1 MDLKKVLDTINY
13 ELIVAK
19 LHAYLFSIAALEIL
33 LSYLQERWQIVKI
46 NTLVWLVWFL
56 VSCYLTFT

>member
-1 MDLKKVLDTINY
+1 MDLSKVFDIINY
-13 ELIVAK
+13 ELTIAK
-19 LHAYLFSIAALEIL
+19 LHSYLFSIAALEIL

-46 NTLVWLVWFL
+46 DTLVWLVWLL